1 MIDHCHK
8 MRALQCLEEN
18 KNTNKEMKRLLLSDS
33 KINKDRYEKCNG
45 GVCLSVSISL
55 DNLCDVIMHL
65 LFLGITKASK
75 EMLFA

>member
-18 KNTNKEMKRLLLSDS
+18 KNSNKEMKILILSDS
-33 KINKDRYEKCNG
+33 KINKDRCEKCSG
-45 GVCLSVSISL
+45 GVCLNASISL

-65 LFLGITKASK
+65 LFLEIIETSK
-75 EMLFA
+75 DFLFT

>member
-18 KNTNKEMKRLLLSDS
+18 KNTNKEMKKLILSDS
-33 KINKDRYEKCNG
+33 KTNKDRYEKCNG

-65 LFLGITKASK
+65 LFSEIIKTSK
-75 EMLFA
+75 DFLFT